1 MQNHI
6 CEQVYNG
13 TKSVLKVRK
22 DTEKLCGFHESF
34 FLEEANIVSLSNILQ
49 ITSYVTTLM

>member
-1 MQNHI
+1 MAQKVYLKYEKTLRNSVDFMNH
-6 CEQVYNG
+6 
-13 TKSVLKVRK
+13 
-22 DTEKLCGFHESF
+22 F

>member
-1 MQNHI
+1 MAQK
-6 CEQVYNG
+6 VYLKYEKTLRN
-13 TKSVLKVRK
+13 SVDFMNL
-22 DTEKLCGFHESF
+22 F

>member
-1 MQNHI
+1 MAQK
-6 CEQVYNG
+6 VYLKYEKTLRN
-13 TKSVLKVRK
+13 SVDFMNL
-22 DTEKLCGFHESF
+22 FF

>member
-1 MQNHI
+1 MQNRI

-13 TKSVLKVRK
+13 TKVYLKYEKTLRNSVDFMNL
-22 DTEKLCGFHESF
+22 F
-34 FLEEANIVSLSNILQ
+34 FLEETNIVSLSNILQ

>member
-1 MQNHI
+1 MQNRI

-13 TKSVLKVRK
+13 TKSVLKVWK